1 MIRKKTNF
9 LLIVLTALPGLIFS
23 YEKYAMLNLSV
34 PSDLEERQMQF
45 SIAHRF
51 YGVATEKPLETFFG
65 MHGGANPGLGVHVVV
80 AKGIGISGA
89 YVFNSPLKA
98 YSLGIQYKIP
108 FPAWLFQFQI
118 EGEYFSFEQAINC
131 RKSHMFFQM
140 VSRIEPLFNRFTP
153 VFNLGYDGYNE
164 KLGLGLGADIQ
175 ITENMHFIGEYYPI
189 IDSEL
194 ENRENSFAVGIK
206 VLTYGHQFHLLL
218 GNSYGLGNRS
228 LMQGTDSN
236 DLHFGFTIHRFFEF

>member
-89 YVFNSPLKA
+89 YVFNF
-98 YSLGIQYKIP
+98 P

-194 ENRENSFAVGIK
+194 ENR
-206 VLTYGHQFHLLL
+206 